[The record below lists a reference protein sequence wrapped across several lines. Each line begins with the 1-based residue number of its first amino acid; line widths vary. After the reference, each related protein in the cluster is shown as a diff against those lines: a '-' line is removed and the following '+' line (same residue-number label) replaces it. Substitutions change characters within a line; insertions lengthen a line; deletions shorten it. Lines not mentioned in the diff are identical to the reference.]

1 MVNKDLLVRLK
12 THDHSIMKTVP
23 LYLMG
28 QKQFV
33 ENNILTPTRILFNVK
48 INTMYH
54 FKYYHSNLK
63 TNS

>member
-54 FKYYHSNLK
+54 FKYYH
-63 TNS
+63 